1 MRYAY
6 DSEGYLQKI
15 ETDGT
20 DYTFTYDNYGNASQ
34 KVLKH
39 ILIKAVCV
47 QRFNEV
53 LSGKR
58 NMKTVVMSKKVELC
72 LQI

>member
-20 DYTFTYDNYGNASQ
+20 DYTFTYDNYGNLLT
-34 KVLKH
+34 V
-39 ILIKAVCV
+39 KAGDVY
-47 QRFNEV
+47 
-53 LSGKR
+53 KR
-58 NMKTVVMSKKVELC
+58 QVEGREPFLAVMWHDIFAGNDCGDEKG
-72 LQI
+72 